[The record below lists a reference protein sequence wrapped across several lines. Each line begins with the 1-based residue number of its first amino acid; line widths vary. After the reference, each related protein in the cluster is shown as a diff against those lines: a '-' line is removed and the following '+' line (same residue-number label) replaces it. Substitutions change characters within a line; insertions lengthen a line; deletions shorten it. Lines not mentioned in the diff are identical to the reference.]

1 MSAIRE
7 KENIVN
13 IQTGWVLLEIS
24 GGGCASCEAL
34 YPVLKEIE
42 EQIDGLKV
50 VRIEAEA
57 LTEEWLKERNILRLP
72 TCLLLYNGEEKG
84 RFHGFQPTEI
94 LEIWLESKMQ
104 AD

>member
-57 LTEEWLKERNILRLP
+57 LTEEWLKERNVLRLP